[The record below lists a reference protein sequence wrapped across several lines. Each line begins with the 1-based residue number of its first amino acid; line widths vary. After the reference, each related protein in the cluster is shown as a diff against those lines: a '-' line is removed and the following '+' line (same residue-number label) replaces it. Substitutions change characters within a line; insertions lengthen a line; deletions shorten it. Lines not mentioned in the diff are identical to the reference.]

1 MGCCRPDGFQSNTN
15 EYKVNGN
22 LSLTK
27 KYFLWLF
34 LADRSLT
41 KRLPVRVWVGGNMSA
56 NNASYMQS
64 LSLCVFIVAVSS
76 SLWVI
81 LKYHQHVMWTFVFST
96 AGAGVHGCELMWFS
110 ERRMSLELVRLVLPP
125 HLVHRSIPITIKHH
139 CMAFSMWLLNGSH
152 GGCEQLIG
160 QFGVA
165 SSSSRASEIIT
176 QRLAN
181 EGRSS
186 VLCREREKTKDIWIQ
201 DFYMFV
207 SCKRMGSRIT
217 RHFQLSIWKS
227 IFKWVN
233 VQLLC
238 MYQKTQLKKI
248 WEFFLF

>member
-1 MGCCRPDGFQSNTN
+1 MRFTIWKVCLFSMGQNKPNIDTSWVAVDLMDFRATQMSIKLMETWAW
-15 EYKVNGN
+15 K
-22 LSLTK
+22 K
-27 KYFLWLF
+27 KYFQWLF

-139 CMAFSMWLLNGSH
+139 CMAF
-152 GGCEQLIG
+152 
-160 QFGVA
+160 
-165 SSSSRASEIIT
+165 
-176 QRLAN
+176 
-181 EGRSS
+181 
-186 VLCREREKTKDIWIQ
+186 
-201 DFYMFV
+201 
-207 SCKRMGSRIT
+207 
-217 RHFQLSIWKS
+217 
-227 IFKWVN
+227 
-233 VQLLC
+233 
-238 MYQKTQLKKI
+238 
-248 WEFFLF
+248 